1 MKVIYKKYAANQDI
15 PVFDYVTKRKLTKYH
30 TRETMAAMVAMGE
43 LYKDQKPPADMPFFY
58 STGELE
64 YLDYYRQL
72 SLSFTEEERNT
83 PFTGSF
89 AVEKAMPRM
98 SPLDQFKIMRNMTQ
112 CLISMEYGLK
122 GDNAL
127 FLDSLQGLL
136 LAVKISD
143 YNDPVLIGA
152 GKLYSDGSTEC
163 GFAEMLSDELTNF
176 SLVLPDDDPLEF
188 FRQNS
193 Q

>member
-1 MKVIYKKYAANQDI
+1 MKVIYKKYAAGQDI

-43 LYKDQKPPADMPFFY
+43 LYRDQKPPSDTPFFY

-64 YLDYYRQL
+64 YLDYYRVL
-72 SLSFTEEERNT
+72 SMSFTDEERNT
-83 PFTGSF
+83 PFSGSF
-89 AVEKAMPRM
+89 VVEKAMPRM
-98 SPLDQFKIMRNMTQ
+98 SPIDQFKIMRNMSQ

-136 LAVKISD
+136 LAAKISRHD
-143 YNDPVLIGA
+143 GPVLIGA
-152 GKLYSDGSTEC
+152 GKLYADGSTEC
-163 GFAEMLSDELTNF
+163 GFAEIM
-176 SLVLPDDDPLEF
+176 PDDLDNLPLVSPDEDPLVF
-188 FRQNS
+188 FKQNS
-193 Q
+193 